1 MQALET
7 REKEME
13 ATSPYLVDFDR
24 FLRELSGGEPAW
36 VKGLRRMSIDR
47 FAALGFPT
55 PDQEDWRS
63 TPLGPLVRQTFER
76 AAGDPD
82 AVDPALLAPHIFEA
96 AARLVFV
103 NGRFS
108 ARHSSLGG
116 LPPGTIVA
124 SLAQVLERAP
134 ERVEPWLGQLA
145 QSDSN
150 PFVALNTAFL
160 RDGAVVLVPK
170 GATVAGTVHLLFLGT
185 PENGKPTV
193 SYPRTLIVAGE
204 NSQVSVVE
212 TYAGTGAYFA
222 CPVTEL
228 VTGPNAVVD
237 HYKVQRESR
246 EAFHVATFQ
255 IQADRSSVPSSHSI
269 SIGGDLVRND
279 VVAVLDGEGID
290 CTLNGLYLAEGKQ
303 FVDTHMRVEHAKPH
317 CASHELY
324 KGVLDGKARSVFN
337 GLIHVHKGAQK
348 TDAKQSNRNL
358 LLSKDAVANS
368 NPQLEIYAD
377 DVKCTHGS
385 TVGQLDE
392 DAVFYL
398 RSRGIGAEAAR
409 SLLTYAFAS
418 DVVER
423 IKVDPVRKDLE
434 EFLFARLP
442 QGDVVRQAV

>member
-13 ATSPYLVDFDR
+13 ATGPYLVDFDR
-24 FLRELSGGEPAW
+24 FLRELPGGEPAW
-36 VKGLRRMSIDR
+36 AKGLRRMSIDR

-55 PDQEDWRS
+55 PDQEEWRS
-63 TPLGPLVRQTFER
+63 TPIGPIVRQTFER

-108 ARHSSLGG
+108 ARHSSLGD

-160 RDGAVVLVPK
+160 KDGAVVLVPK

-185 PENGKPTV
+185 PENGAATV

-212 TYAGTGAYFA
+212 TYAGTGAYFT

-237 HYKVQRESR
+237 HYKIQKESR

-255 IQADRSSVPSSHSI
+255 IRADRSSVPSSHSI
-269 SIGGDLVRND
+269 SIGGELVRND

-290 CTLNGLYLAEGKQ
+290 CTLNGLYLAEGK
-303 FVDTHMRVEHAKPH
+303 
-317 CASHELY
+317 
-324 KGVLDGKARSVFN
+324 
-337 GLIHVHKGAQK
+337 
-348 TDAKQSNRNL
+348 
-358 LLSKDAVANS
+358 
-368 NPQLEIYAD
+368 
-377 DVKCTHGS
+377 
-385 TVGQLDE
+385 
-392 DAVFYL
+392 
-398 RSRGIGAEAAR
+398 
-409 SLLTYAFAS
+409 
-418 DVVER
+418 
-423 IKVDPVRKDLE
+423 
-434 EFLFARLP
+434 
-442 QGDVVRQAV
+442 